1 MWDRER
7 LQFVTMPLIG
17 HLPGVDPETYQRREK
32 LPRFAFLSDRAR
44 EIVAD
49 PEIGLALLHLPV
61 PHPPAI
67 YDRARGKFDTGNRGS
82 YLDSV
87 ALVDRELGM
96 LRRAMEESGLWD
108 RTAVLVSADH
118 GWRTALWRATTVW
131 TAEDEAASHQDTM
144 GVPFLLKLPGQTS
157 GSIYDRRFNTVVTR
171 ALITGIL
178 NGQVTDAAAVA
189 ASIEGTGFH

>member
-1 MWDRER
+1 
-7 LQFVTMPLIG
+7 
-17 HLPGVDPETYQRREK
+17 
-32 LPRFAFLSDRAR
+32 
-44 EIVAD
+44 
-49 PEIGLALLHLPV
+49 
-61 PHPPAI
+61 
-67 YDRARGKFDTGNRGS
+67 
-82 YLDSV
+82 
-87 ALVDRELGM
+87 
-96 LRRAMEESGLWD
+96 MEESGLWD